1 MNLVFFGIVALS
13 FLFALING
21 TPAEVGQA
29 AMESAKG
36 SVELAIGLIGYICL
50 FLGLMKVVE
59 EAGGLKWMA
68 GLIRPLLVR
77 LFPDVPPDHPA
88 MGAMVMNI
96 SANALGLGNAAT
108 PFGLKAMQQ
117 LNELNREKGTATNAM
132 ILFLG
137 INTSGLALLPTG
149 IIGLRAHFESIDP
162 AAIFPTTL
170 FATACSTVIAVIV
183 AKTLSKLPYFRPSE
197 AQRAADAAVAAQTPK
212 TTMRDLLPLCGFFVA
227 LIALVLVVYAKGEAA
242 SAWIIPSLIFGM
254 LAVGVIRKVKVYEV
268 FVAGAKEG
276 FDLAVMIIPYLVAI
290 LASVGMLRSSGGL
303 DTIVGAIA
311 SFTTSFGLPGEAL
324 PLALLRP
331 LSGSGAF
338 GITAEIIQTNGP
350 DSYVGQL
357 VSTMNGSTE
366 TTFYVLAVYFG
377 SVGVSKLRHA
387 VPVGLAADFTGVIA
401 SVMAVNLLLT
411 PADTTQLDTT
421 SLNVTEHIV
430 ESGVESEPVTPEPEP
445 ATPQDLDAR

>member
-29 AMESAKG
+29 AMESSKA

-68 GLIRPLLVR
+68 RLIRPLLVR
-77 LFPDVPPDHPA
+77 LFPDIPPDHPA

-117 LNELNREKGTATNAM
+117 LNELNKEKGTATNAM

-170 FATACSTVIAVIV
+170 FATACSTIVAVVV
-183 AKTLSKLPYFRPSE
+183 AKTLSRLSYFRAGE
-197 AQRAADAAVAAQTPK
+197 IQRAADDAIAKQSPRTELA
-212 TTMRDLLPLCGFFVA
+212 DLIPLFGFFAA
-227 LIALVLVVYAKGEAA
+227 LLALVLVVYIKGEAA
-242 SAWIIPSLIFGM
+242 SAWIIPCLIFGM
-254 LAVGVIRKVKVYEV
+254 LAVGVVRKVKVYEV

-311 SFTTSFGLPGEAL
+311 SVTASFGLPGEAL

-387 VPVGLAADFTGVIA
+387 VPVGLAADLTGVLA
-401 SVMAVNLLLT
+401 SVLAVNLLLT
-411 PADTTQLDTT
+411 PADTVAVDPT
-421 SLNVTEHIV
+421 SIV
-430 ESGVESEPVTPEPEP
+430 QPNPIIETVDPPEVEP
-445 ATPQDLDAR
+445 R

>member
-29 AMESAKG
+29 AMESAKA

-68 GLIRPLLVR
+68 RLIRPLLVR

-197 AQRAADAAVAAQTPK
+197 AQRAADAAIAAQTQK
-212 TTMRDLLPLCGFFVA
+212 TALRDLLPLCGFFAA
-227 LIALVLVVYAKGEAA
+227 LLALVLVVYAKGEAA

-421 SLNVTEHIV
+421 SLNVTEHVV
-430 ESGVESEPVTPEPEP
+430 EADVESETVAPDPEP
-445 ATPQDLDAR
+445 AKPADLGAR

>member
-1 MNLVFFGIVALS
+1 VNLVFFGIVALS

-212 TTMRDLLPLCGFFVA
+212 TTLRDLLPLCGFFVA